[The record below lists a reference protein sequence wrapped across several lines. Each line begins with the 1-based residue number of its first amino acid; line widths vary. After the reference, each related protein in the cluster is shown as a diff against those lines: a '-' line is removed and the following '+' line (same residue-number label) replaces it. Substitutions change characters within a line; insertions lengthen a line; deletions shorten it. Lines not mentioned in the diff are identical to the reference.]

1 VTDKAQDSLIDGH
14 GRQITYLRISVTDRC
29 NLRCIYCMPEQGIEL
44 VPMAEILSYEE
55 IERIVRVAA
64 PMGLRY
70 VRLTG
75 GEPLARKGIVD
86 LVRMIAVV
94 PGIEEV
100 TLTTNGVSL
109 ARHAEALV
117 QAGLRRVNIS
127 LDSFRPD
134 RFRRITRVGRYEDVM
149 EGIEAAFAAG
159 LRPIKL
165 NVVLIPSL
173 NDDEALDFAAST
185 LQKDWEVRFIE
196 LMPFLPSE
204 SCARD
209 SSLSTGYVP
218 NEVVKRR
225 IEERFGSLL
234 PAATEVGNGPAEY
247 YQLPGAKGRIG
258 FISPLS
264 GEGFCAR
271 CNRLRLTAE
280 GRLRPCLLTDREVD
294 LKAAL
299 RSDAGDEGIREG
311 IRRALEIKP
320 DAHHLGDG
328 NRPLQRNMIEIG
340 G

>member
-1 VTDKAQDSLIDGH
+1 MADKVQDSLVDGY
-14 GRQITYLRISVTDRC
+14 GRRITYLRVSVTDRC
-29 NLRCIYCMPEQGIEL
+29 NLRCVYCMPEQGIDL
-44 VPMAEILSYEE
+44 VPMAEILTYEE
-55 IERIVRVAA
+55 IQRIVKVAA
-64 PMGLRY
+64 PMGLRH

-86 LVRMIAVV
+86 LVQMIATV

-100 TLTTNGVSL
+100 ALTTNGVSL
-109 ARHAEALV
+109 AQHAEALAE
-117 QAGLRRVNIS
+117 AGLRRVNVS
-127 LDSFRPD
+127 LDTFRPD
-134 RFRRITRVGRYEDVM
+134 RFRQITRVGRYEDVV
-149 EGIEAAFAAG
+149 EGIEAAAAAG
-159 LRPIKL
+159 LSPVKL

-185 LQKDWEVRFIE
+185 LEKDWEVRFIE

-209 SSLSTGYVP
+209 ISQSAGHVP
-218 NEVVKRR
+218 NELVKRR

-234 PAATEVGNGPAEY
+234 PAVTGAGNGPAEY
-247 YQLPGAKGRIG
+247 YQLPGAQGRIG

-271 CNRLRLTAE
+271 CNRLRLTAD

-299 RSDAGDEGIREG
+299 RGDSGDDAVRQG

-320 DAHHLGDG
+320 DSHHLNDG
-328 NRPLQRNMIEIG
+328 NRPVQRNMIEIG